1 MTTKANASRLR
12 NRVAEPGSG
21 ALNFQA
27 EDVGRINNQ
36 KIKFDFFNI
45 AKLRHF
51 RRPNLSGTFA
61 HELPGVEK
69 VRGAAH
75 TRGPESLQVRM
86 SYRFGLFGC
95 GAHLREHPTT
105 TRGSTCSDTRTH
117 LRRWCAGAL
126 ESTPVEAV
134 AFAV

>member
-45 AKLRHF
+45 AKLQHF

-86 SYRFGLFGC
+86 SYKFGLFGC

-105 TRGSTCSDTRTH
+105 LVDQ
-117 LRRWCAGAL
+117 
-126 ESTPVEAV
+126 
-134 AFAV
+134 